1 MDKNKLSIPKCVGI
15 IAEAKLGLGCA
26 PGARDERHTQ
36 RWNEKKSYSVDRW
49 RPNPLLDMV
58 TQ

>member
-1 MDKNKLSIPKCVGI
+1 MLRVGI